1 MGFDVFFSDCG
12 YVINFLFLVYADRRY
27 QEAERKKRE
36 LANRKIEQVEIGNR
50 LWEEEIFRRRELSAQ
65 DFQSEM
71 HRREREKK
79 LLTEFADLRAR
90 TRTENASR
98 FREQLQKQC
107 NDKRIALLANRQ
119 ADIDRHAA
127 FERQWQ
133 REDEEFITYTKN
145 MIEKKTLVGNPVVPL
160 LKTVKVSTI

>member
-107 NDKRIALLANRQ
+107 VSI
-119 ADIDRHAA
+119 
-127 FERQWQ
+127 
-133 REDEEFITYTKN
+133 FINVFTFSFFFSLTV
-145 MIEKKTLVGNPVVPL
+145 LVAVVGPQF
-160 LKTVKVSTI
+160 